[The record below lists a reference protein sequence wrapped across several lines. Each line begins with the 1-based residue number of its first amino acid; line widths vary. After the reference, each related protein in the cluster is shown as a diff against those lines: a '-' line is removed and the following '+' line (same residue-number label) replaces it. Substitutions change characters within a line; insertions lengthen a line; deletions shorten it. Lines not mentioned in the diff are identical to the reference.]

1 MAEII
6 QLRKKVDAIDDQ
18 ILSAIRERVKVCKA
32 IGAAKKKQGKP
43 VRDTAREN
51 EVYER
56 VKEKSAELGLDVGLV
71 EAVYREIVNM
81 CSAVQE
87 QRTFKTDGP

>member
-1 MAEII
+1 MDDIE
-6 QLRKKVDAIDDQ
+6 QLRKRIDAVDDQ
-18 ILSAIRERVKVCKA
+18 ILAALCERVKVCKS

-43 VRDTAREN
+43 IRDASREN
-51 EVYER
+51 EVYNR
-56 VKEKSAELGLDVGLV
+56 IKEKAAKIGLNTSQV

-87 QRTFKTDGP
+87 

>member
-1 MAEII
+1 MDEIQ

-18 ILSAIRERVKVCKA
+18 ILNALYERVKICKS
-32 IGAAKKKQGKP
+32 IGDSKKKQGKP
-43 VRDTAREN
+43 VRDASRETDLF
-51 EVYER
+51 ER
-56 VKEKSAELGLDVGLV
+56 VKERSIRFGLNSGQV

-87 QRTFKTDGP
+87 